1 MVLPLP
7 SNVYALVIGSEPA
20 ALVGVI
26 DRLTRAR
33 QVSGAGF
40 STTVGMLAGQ
50 LCAVA
55 APAAAPLEGPPD
67 FARLLTALRT
77 AHEPK
82 LVIGLGISQAQG
94 LPAETIVIAT
104 KIVDAALG
112 SYQLTEW
119 SHTLTT
125 GHLHEV
131 HSARP
136 SDQTSAVWNA
146 WSFPLAAACDQ
157 WSLPVVMATAI
168 AVRDDLSDEAE
179 NVVRRRSLAGKAGAL
194 LRMAWR
200 RPSGASELWRRQSAQ
215 WDSQGRLALVAEEAV
230 SRAMYDGLS
239 ARRAAGTHD
248 TTG

>member
-1 MVLPLP
+1 MATLLPT
-7 SNVYALVIGSEPA
+7 NVYALIIGSESA

-33 QVSGAGF
+33 QVCGAGF

-55 APAAAPLEGPPD
+55 APADDPPD
-67 FARLLTALRT
+67 FERLLAALRT

-82 LVIGLGISQAQG
+82 LVVGLGISQAQG
-94 LPAETIVIAT
+94 LTPESIVIAS

-125 GHLHEV
+125 GQLGEIHT
-131 HSARP
+131 AP
-136 SDQTSAVWNA
+136 SGDRTDAVWNA
-146 WSFPLAAACDQ
+146 WSFPLAATCYD

-168 AVRDDLSDEAE
+168 EVRNELSNEAE

-194 LRMAWR
+194 LRLAWR
-200 RPSGASELWRRQSAQ
+200 RPSGVSELWRRQSAQ
-215 WDSQGRLALVAEEAV
+215 WDAQARLAQVAEEAV
-230 SRAMYDGLS
+230 SRALHDGLLS
-239 ARRAAGTHD
+239 SSRNQSNAPKG
-248 TTG
+248 

>member
-1 MVLPLP
+1 MATLLPT
-7 SNVYALVIGSEPA
+7 NVYAIIIGSEPA
-20 ALVGVI
+20 ALVAVN

-55 APAAAPLEGPPD
+55 TPVDAPLGGPPD

-82 LVIGLGISQAQG
+82 LVIGLGISEAQG
-94 LPAETIVIAT
+94 LSPETIVIAT
-104 KIVDAALG
+104 RIVDAALG

-119 SHTLTT
+119 SQTLTT
-125 GHLHEV
+125 GQLGEIQ
-131 HSARP
+131 SAPP
-136 SDQTSAVWNA
+136 SNESPAVWNT
-146 WSFPLAAACDQ
+146 WSFPLAAACHE

-168 AVRDDLSDEAE
+168 GSTDELSDEAE

-215 WDSQGRLALVAEEAV
+215 WDAQGRLALVAEEALRKFP
-230 SRAMYDGLS
+230 SP
-239 ARRAAGTHD
+239 
-248 TTG
+248 